1 MSEKKVL
8 SKEAGIIAM
17 THLNIFAE
25 KVGKVVAD
33 YHSFNDANENEQ
45 LRTVFASACMNDVAI
60 LSEHLITLLEYALK
74 LDDQQSDKTDVVVS
88 EADVVDLNEYKARGG
103 LLN

>member
-25 KVGKVVAD
+25 KVGEVVAD

-45 LRTVFASACMNDVAI
+45 VRTVFASACMKDVAI
-60 LSEHLITLLEYALK
+60 LSEHLITLLESTLK
-74 LDDQQSDKTDVVVS
+74 LDDQQPSETEVAVS